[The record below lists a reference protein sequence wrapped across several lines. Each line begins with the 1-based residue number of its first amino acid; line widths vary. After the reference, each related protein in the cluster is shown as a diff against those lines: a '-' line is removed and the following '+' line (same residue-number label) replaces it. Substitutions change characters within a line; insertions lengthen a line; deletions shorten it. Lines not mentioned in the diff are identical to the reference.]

1 VTQNNPTKPNPK
13 KTRTGRFQV
22 PVGFIVVTA
31 LILGLIG
38 FVGWRSW
45 DTANPNP
52 VTSSD
57 DSAEKGEVGEEA
69 DSTEKVEVG
78 EEAPE
83 SLERI
88 STAGDSYTVPLPT
101 GWLYELCEDSD
112 ILFLAPTEDLLGQ
125 CNSGYFGAISISRN
139 GGDTRSESDPTSDPS
154 AVDVEIS
161 EVTID
166 GQPATKVS
174 YSIGESDFLTTG
186 AVYVFYQIFYEG
198 NTYTLGTSSE
208 PGEVSFT
215 EELDS
220 IVRSFRFAE

>member
-1 VTQNNPTKPNPK
+1 MTDNNPTKPNPK
-13 KTRTGRFQV
+13 KTRTGGFQV
-22 PVGFIVVTA
+22 PVGFIVVTT
-31 LILGLIG
+31 LILGLLG

-45 DTANPNP
+45 DAANPDP
-52 VTSSD
+52 VKSSD
-57 DSAEKGEVGEEA
+57 DSA
-69 DSTEKVEVG
+69 EKVEVG

-154 AVDVEIS
+154 AVEVEIS

-166 GQPATKVS
+166 GQPATRVS

-186 AVYVFYQIFYEG
+186 AEYLFYQIFYEG